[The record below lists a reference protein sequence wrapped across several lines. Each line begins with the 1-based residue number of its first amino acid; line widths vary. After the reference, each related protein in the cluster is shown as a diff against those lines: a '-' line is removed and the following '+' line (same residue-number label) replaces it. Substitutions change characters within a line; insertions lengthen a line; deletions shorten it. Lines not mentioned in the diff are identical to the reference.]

1 MMSYTFN
8 NKGSGNFSGFMSKVK
23 DTFSPPPEA
32 PEAPE
37 PGVDE
42 EPEEYEPEM
51 VVPDDPSDYIQD
63 PNCPEGQRMDEGECG
78 DDPIYI
84 ELMTRLSDELKDLE
98 ERERKAAARA
108 KIAEEQERIRQEME
122 ANRLRLDEERRLK
135 KIREEEQIR
144 MLAVYGI
151 SAVGILTVITIIIKV
166 ALR

>member
-1 MMSYTFN
+1 
-8 NKGSGNFSGFMSKVK
+8 MSKVK

-32 PEAPE
+32 PEPPE

-42 EPEEYEPEM
+42 EPEEYEPEA
-51 VVPDDPSDYIQD
+51 VVPEDPADYVQD
-63 PNCPEGQRMDEGECG
+63 PGCPEGQKMDGAECA

-108 KIAEEQERIRQEME
+108 KIAEEQERLRQEME
-122 ANRLRLDEERRLK
+122 ARRLRLDEERRIR
-135 KIREEEQIR
+135 KIEEEEQIK

-151 SAVGILTVITIIIKV
+151 GAVGILTVITILIKV
-166 ALR
+166 MLRKR